1 MPSASSSRS
10 GNSINQSDNDNIP
23 MHFPSVKEQLDIIVN
38 NTVEVISADELE
50 RKLTKSL
57 KTGAPLKIKFGAD
70 PTRPDLHLGH
80 AVTLKK
86 LREFQDLGHEAILI
100 IGDFTA
106 MIGDPSG
113 KSKTRPQLTA
123 EEARENGKS
132 YFEQASKILDIA
144 KTTICYN
151 ADWLGTMKFAD
162 VIRLSSHYTVA
173 RMLER
178 DDFEKRYRSQT
189 PISIHEFL
197 YPLAQ
202 GMDSVHLKNDVELGG
217 TDQKFNLLV
226 GRDLQREYGI
236 EPQVCITMPLLVGTD
251 GVEKMSKSYANTI
264 CFCDPPEEMFG
275 RLLSIPDTVIS
286 TYAKFL
292 WSASANTAIQLFQST
307 APYDFE
313 ELQKLINNNPRDS
326 KRALARNIVTQ
337 YHTPNDALKAQ
348 EHFDRVIV
356 NKQAPDDLPIVE
368 FSESPMPI
376 VELLMALKA
385 APSKTE
391 ARRMINQ
398 GAVQV
403 GDMKITDTN
412 AVIGLG
418 PEPVIIKAGK
428 RKFFKVAVKKKTF

>member
-1 MPSASSSRS
+1 M
-10 GNSINQSDNDNIP
+10 N
-23 MHFPSVKEQLDIIVN
+23 FPSIKEQLDIMVN
-38 NTVEVISADELE
+38 NAVEVLSVDELE
-50 RKLTKSL
+50 KKVARSI
-57 KTGAPLKIKFGAD
+57 KTGKPMRIKLGAD
-70 PTRPDLHLGH
+70 PSRPDLHLGH
-80 AVTLKK
+80 SVVLRK

-123 EEARENGKS
+123 EEAKENGRS
-132 YFEQASKILDIA
+132 YFEQASKILDA
-144 KTTICYN
+144 GKTTICYN
-151 ADWLGTMKFAD
+151 ADWLGRMSFAD

-178 DDFEKRYRSQT
+178 DDFEKRYRSNE

-236 EPQVCITMPLLVGTD
+236 EPQACITMPLLVGISGGD
-251 GVEKMSKSYANTI
+251 KMSKSLGNAI
-264 CFCDPPEEMFG
+264 CFNDPPEEMYG
-275 RLLSIPDTVIS
+275 RMLSIPDTLIEI
-286 TYAKFL
+286 YLKL
-292 WSASANTAIQLFQST
+292 LLPKESALQTMIAT
-307 APYDFE
+307 AP
-313 ELQKLINNNPRDS
+313 RVV
-326 KRALARNIVTQ
+326 KRHLAREVVAQ
-337 YHTPNDALKAQ
+337 YYTADEANKAQ
-348 EHFDRVIV
+348 EYFDRVIV

-376 VELLMALKA
+376 VDLLMALKA
-385 APSKTE
+385 FPSKSE
-391 ARRMINQ
+391 ARRMIQQ

-403 GDMKITDTN
+403 GNSKIIETN
-412 AVIGLG
+412 AMISL
-418 PEPVIIKAGK
+418 PPTPTIIKVGK
-428 RKFFKVAVKKKTF
+428 GKFFKVNCP

>member
-1 MPSASSSRS
+1 
-10 GNSINQSDNDNIP
+10 

-38 NTVEVISADELE
+38 NTVEVISTDELE
-50 RKLTKSL
+50 KKLQKSI
-57 KTGAPLKIKFGAD
+57 KTGKPLKIKLGAD
-70 PTRPDLHLGH
+70 PSRPDLHLGH
-80 AVTLKK
+80 SVVLRK

-132 YFEQASKILDIA
+132 YFEQASKILDA
-144 KTTICYN
+144 SKTTICYN
-151 ADWLGTMKFAD
+151 ADWLGKMSFAD
-162 VIRLSSHYTVA
+162 VIRLASHYTVA

-226 GRDLQREYGI
+226 GRDLQREHGI

-251 GVEKMSKSYANTI
+251 GTEKMSKSLGNAI
-264 CFCDPPEEMFG
+264 CFNDTPEDMYG
-275 RLLSIPDTVIS
+275 RTLSIPDTLIE
-286 TYAKFL
+286 TYWNLLVTRQTDGA
-292 WSASANTAIQLFQST
+292 
-307 APYDFE
+307 APVAARIAAD
-313 ELQKLINNNPRDS
+313 PRET
-326 KRALARNIVTQ
+326 KRELAREVVAQ
-337 YHTPNDALKAQ
+337 YYSPEDAAKAQ
-348 EHFDRVIV
+348 GHFDRVIV
-356 NKQAPDDLPIVE
+356 GKQAPSDLPTVE
-368 FSESPMPI
+368 FEEASITI

-385 APSKTE
+385 FPSKNE
-391 ARRMINQ
+391 ARRMIQQ
-398 GAVQV
+398 GAVQA
-403 GDMKITDTN
+403 DDEKISDIN
-412 AVIGLG
+412 AVIGLS
-418 PEPVIIKAGK
+418 ENPVIVRAGK
-428 RKFFKVAVKKKTF
+428 RKFFKVTGAKKTF